1 MEALPSAQIQLL
13 MVTENSINNVHCKH
27 SRNVKPTTKVAV
39 THIANGDFHHA
50 LATWHQMLL
59 RGIRPDTHT
68 LPRVLSALRPVSLSA
83 SNSMATLISS
93 SAPVTGCTS
102 GKVIKPGKA
111 VHVFERMMESG
122 AQIDS
127 VAVATVAGACGMLRS
142 LIDGTKVHRK
152 LEQFS
157 KDVISWTE
165 MIHANVKRGGFH
177 DGKHGKEI
185 HGFLLRNGIRM
196 NLTVLN
202 ALRDIDDIG
211 VQLTLTRKGPSIF
224 VLPHEGLEHT
234 DR

>member
-177 DGKHGKEI
+177 DGLK
-185 HGFLLRNGIRM
+185 LLRQMIEDG
-196 NLTVLN
+196 
-202 ALRDIDDIG
+202 AKPD
-211 VQLTLTRKGPSIF
+211 PSQSLVF
-224 VLPHEGLEHT
+224 
-234 DR
+234 